1 VVDHAISITI
11 LTVGHSVFK
20 VDPCSTPRSDV
31 FTVNFAL
38 FGFGER
44 GIGLEQGILEF
55 LWCRVHRELL
65 HNASGL
71 SEGVRPDDKNPSVS
85 PLSFHGVPPLG
96 IRLLIGKVRVELPYD
111 LLVAHQ
117 VSKVPPDRLTIIFSC
132 DHEDQKSL
140 VSRGHIEPL
149 SETVKILQD
158 RALFGRLGPEFF
170 RDLLHRLDHAV
181 VPPTS
186 SWSSSLAQT
195 LGGAAPRSR

>member
-1 VVDHAISITI
+1 MVDHAVSITI

-31 FTVNFAL
+31 FTVNLAL
-38 FGFGER
+38 FCFGEGR
-44 GIGLEQGILEF
+44 IGLEQGILEF
-55 LWCRVHRELL
+55 LRRRVNRELL

-71 SEGVRPDDKNPSVS
+71 SEGICSDHKNPSFP

-96 IRLLIGKVRVELPYD
+96 IGLLICKVHVEFPYD

-117 VSKVPPDRLTIIFSC
+117 VSKVCPQRLTIIFSC
-132 DHEDQKSL
+132 DHKDQKSL
-140 VSRGHIEPL
+140 VSRGHVEPL

-158 RALFGRLGPEFF
+158 RALFGPLGTEFLG
-170 RDLLHRLDHAV
+170 DLLHRLDHAV

-186 SWSSSLAQT
+186 SRPSSLA
-195 LGGAAPRSR
+195 